1 MRGERQPDWHLRE
14 WMSHFGKRQAALSNE
29 LGWNKSKANFFWHGR
44 QPYRR
49 EVVNEISH
57 WLGIEP
63 YELLMSPREALA
75 LRRLRQAAA
84 VIVGEGTTPQES
96 SPEDQVPPRTGTGG

>member
-1 MRGERQPDWHLRE
+1 MHGERAPDWYLRE
-14 WMSHFGKRQAALSNE
+14 WMAHFDKRQASLTNE

-44 QPYRR
+44 QSYRR
-49 EVVNEISH
+49 EVVNEISG

-84 VIVGEGTTPQES
+84 VIVA
-96 SPEDQVPPRTGTGG
+96 EDGQTFEHPADDHTPPRTGTGG